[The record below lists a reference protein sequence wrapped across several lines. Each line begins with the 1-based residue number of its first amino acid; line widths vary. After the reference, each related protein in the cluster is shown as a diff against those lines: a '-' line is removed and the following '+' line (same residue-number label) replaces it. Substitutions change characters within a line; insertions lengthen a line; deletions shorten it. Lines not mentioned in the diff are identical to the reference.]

1 MRVIAGTKF
10 QLKLKILIFFYQIC
24 PKREFPVENEK
35 IALVCASMVVTY
47 YIKLVRAGSDR
58 HNCIV
63 MSLLLLV
70 TETIRI
76 LSPHLVLPCLD
87 INLLVKHVLF
97 FRENMFLGEH
107 DIPHRRNNTARPPA
121 KF

>member
-1 MRVIAGTKF
+1 
-10 QLKLKILIFFYQIC
+10 
-24 PKREFPVENEK
+24 
-35 IALVCASMVVTY
+35 MVVTY
-47 YIKLVRAGSDR
+47 DIKLVRAGSDR
-58 HNCIV
+58 HNVIL

-76 LSPHLVLPCLD
+76 LSPHLVLSCLD
-87 INLLVKHVLF
+87 INLLVKYVLF

-107 DIPHRRNNTARPPA
+107 DVPYRRNNTARPRA

>member
-1 MRVIAGTKF
+1 
-10 QLKLKILIFFYQIC
+10 
-24 PKREFPVENEK
+24 
-35 IALVCASMVVTY
+35 MVVTY

-58 HNCIV
+58 HNGIV

-76 LSPHLVLPCLD
+76 LSPHLVLSCLD
-87 INLLVKHVLF
+87 INLLVKYVLF
-97 FRENMFLGEH
+97 FRENMSFCEH
-107 DIPHRRNNTARPPA
+107 DIPHRRNDAARPRA